1 MQPFLSRGERRR
13 AFPISIR
20 SGRFVMTTEALSP
33 RRERSPLNNRLRAM
47 LTQENIITLVVA
59 IIVAGAVVVPLA
71 VLFVSSFKVLDPL
84 GWDTTWGFGNYVEM
98 FTDRVIPKAFLNT
111 LIISSGSTVLAT
123 FLGVS
128 LAWINARTNC
138 PGRDYLEPYNLIPFF
153 LSPFV
158 GAIAW
163 HNLGEPQTGLL
174 NNWARE
180 IFGIEGAIINVDN
193 IYGVI
198 WVTGIFFA
206 PLVYLFVVG
215 SLRRM
220 DPSLEDSART
230 TGAGLIRTTM
240 TITLPLVMPGIL
252 SGAIIVFVT
261 SAGEFGVPFKLS
273 APYGW
278 ETLTTQIFT
287 KAVGDDANHYLGAA
301 MSMGLGVI
309 TVLLIWIQQRYIAPR
324 SFTTVTGKGFRP
336 NVLDLGWW
344 RWVAFGYNLL
354 FILVAVILPIVCLII
369 VSLHPVWTGK
379 SVWADLTTINYV
391 KTLFWWRPEAISAA
405 TNGIAN
411 SLILAFGGASIAMVM
426 ALVISYMIHRTKG
439 FGVRMLD
446 FLSVVPI
453 GFPGIV
459 LAMGVLVTYIQTPI
473 YATLWILML
482 AYITRF
488 FPYGQRNISS
498 IMLAISEE
506 LDQSSRMAGASWFT
520 TLWRI
525 TIPLLKPGLFAGWI
539 LLFII
544 FLRELSI
551 SIILFTTGTETL
563 SVGVYYLTNFENE
576 PLTAALSMAQT
587 VMLLIAIYAFRRFAG
602 REALT
607 A

>member
-1 MQPFLSRGERRR
+1 
-13 AFPISIR
+13 
-20 SGRFVMTTEALSP
+20 MTTEALSP
-33 RRERSPLNNRLRAM
+33 TRERSPLNNRLRAM

-71 VLFVSSFKVLDPL
+71 VLFVSSFKVLGPL

-153 LSPFV
+153 LSPFI

-278 ETLTTQIFT
+278 ETLTTQIFS
-287 KAVGDDANHYLGAA
+287 KAVGDDANHFLGAA

-309 TVLLIWIQQRYIAPR
+309 TVFLIWIQQRYIAPR

-336 NVLDLGWW
+336 NVLDLGRW
-344 RWVAFGYNLL
+344 RWVAFGYNLT
-354 FILVAVILPIVCLII
+354 FILVAVVLPIVCLII
-369 VSLHPVWTGK
+369 VSLHPVWTGRI
-379 SVWADLTTINYV
+379 VWEDLTTINYV

-405 TNGIAN
+405 TNGIGN

-587 VMLLIAIYAFRRFAG
+587 VLLLIAIYAFRRFAG

>member
-1 MQPFLSRGERRR
+1 
-13 AFPISIR
+13 
-20 SGRFVMTTEALSP
+20 MTTEYLSP
-33 RRERSPLNNRLRAM
+33 TQQRSKLENRLRAM
-47 LTQENIITLVVA
+47 LTQENLITAVVSV
-59 IIVAGAVVVPLA
+59 IVAAAVIVPLV

-84 GWDTTWGFGNYVEM
+84 GWDTTWGFDNYVVM
-98 FTDRVIPKAFLNT
+98 FTDRIIPKAFVNT
-111 LIISSGSTVLAT
+111 LIISSGSTILAT
-123 FLGVS
+123 LLGVS

-138 PGRDYLEPYNLIPFF
+138 PLRDYLEPYNLIPFF

-174 NNWARE
+174 NNWARDLL
-180 IFGIEGAIINVDN
+180 GIEGALINIDN
-193 IYGVI
+193 IWGVI

-230 TGAGLIRTTM
+230 TGAGLLRTTM
-240 TITLPLVMPGIL
+240 TVTLPLVMPGIL

-278 ETLTTQIFT
+278 ETLTTQIFS
-287 KAVGDDANHYLGAA
+287 KAVGDDANHNLGAA
-301 MSMGLGVI
+301 MSMALGLI
-309 TVLLIWIQQRYIAPR
+309 TVILIYIQQRYIAPR

-336 NVLDLGWW
+336 NVLDLGPW

-354 FILVAVILPIVCLII
+354 FIAVAVVLPIVCLLI
-369 VSLHPVWTGK
+369 VSLHPVWTGAIQ
-379 SVWADLTTINYV
+379 WDQLTTINYV

-405 TNGIAN
+405 TNGIGN
-411 SLILAFGGASIAMVM
+411 SLILSFGGASIAMVL

-459 LAMGVLVTYIQTPI
+459 LAMGVLITYIQTPI

-482 AYITRF
+482 GYITRF

-506 LDQSSRMAGASWFT
+506 LDQSSRMAGASWLT
-520 TLWRI
+520 TLRRI
-525 TIPLLKPGLFAGWI
+525 TIPLLKPGIFAGWI

-587 VMLLIAIYAFRRFAG
+587 VLLLIAI
-602 REALT
+602 
-607 A
+607 

>member
-1 MQPFLSRGERRR
+1 
-13 AFPISIR
+13 
-20 SGRFVMTTEALSP
+20 MTTETYASNAV
-33 RRERSPLNNRLRAM
+33 ERSRLNNRLRAM
-47 LTQENIITLVVA
+47 VTQENIITLIVA
-59 IIVAGAVVVPLA
+59 LIVAGAVIVPLV

-84 GWDTTWGFGNYVEM
+84 GWDTTWGLGNYLTM
-98 FTDRVIPKAFLNT
+98 FTDRIIPKAFVNT
-111 LIISSGSTVLAT
+111 LIISTGSTVLAT
-123 FLGVS
+123 LLGVS
-128 LAWINARTNC
+128 LAWVNARTNC

-163 HNLGEPQTGLL
+163 HNLAEPLTGLL
-174 NNWARE
+174 NNWARDLL
-180 IFGIEGAIINVDN
+180 GIEGALLNVNN
-193 IYGVI
+193 IWGVI

-230 TGAGLIRTTM
+230 TGAGLFRTTM
-240 TITLPLVMPGIL
+240 TVTLPLVMPGIL

-278 ETLTTQIFT
+278 ETLTTQIFS
-287 KAVGDDANHYLGAA
+287 KAVGDDANYYLGAA
-301 MSMGLGVI
+301 MSMALGII
-309 TVLLIWIQQRYIAPR
+309 TVFLIWVQQRYIAPR

-336 NVLDLGWW
+336 NVLDLGPWK
-344 RWVAFGYNLL
+344 WVAFGYNIF
-354 FILVAVILPIVCLII
+354 FIMVAVVLPIVCLII
-369 VSLHPVWTGK
+369 VSLHPVWTGQI
-379 SVWADLTTINYV
+379 VLADITTINYV
-391 KTLFWWRPEAISAA
+391 KTLFWWRPDAISAA
-405 TNGIAN
+405 TNGIIN
-411 SLILAFGGASIAMVM
+411 SLYLSFGGASIAMVL

-446 FLSVVPI
+446 FLSMVPI

-459 LAMGVLVTYIQTPI
+459 LAMGVLITYIQTPI

-520 TLWRI
+520 TLRRI

-576 PLTAALSMAQT
+576 PLTSALSMAQT
-587 VMLLIAIYAFRRFAG
+587 VMLLIAIYAFRRLAG

>member
-1 MQPFLSRGERRR
+1 
-13 AFPISIR
+13 
-20 SGRFVMTTEALSP
+20 MTTEALSP
-33 RRERSPLNNRLRAM
+33 TRERSRLNNRLRAM
-47 LTQENIITLVVA
+47 VTQENIITAFVA
-59 IIVAGAVVVPLA
+59 IIVAGAVIVPLA

-98 FTDRVIPKAFLNT
+98 FTDRIIPKAFVNT

-174 NNWARE
+174 NNWARD
-180 IFGIEGAIINVDN
+180 IFGIEGALINIDN
-193 IYGVI
+193 IWGVI

-230 TGAGLIRTTM
+230 TGAGLVRTTM
-240 TITLPLVMPGIL
+240 TVTLPLVMPGIL

-278 ETLTTQIFT
+278 ETLTTQIFS
-287 KAVGDDANHYLGAA
+287 KAVGDDANHFLGAA
-301 MSMGLGVI
+301 MSMALGII
-309 TVLLIWIQQRYIAPR
+309 TVLLIWVQQRYIAPR

-336 NVLDLGWW
+336 NVLDLGPWK
-344 RWVAFGYNLL
+344 WVAFAYNLM
-354 FILVAVILPIVCLII
+354 FIAVAVVLPIVCLLI
-369 VSLHPVWTGK
+369 VSLHPVWTG
-379 SVWADLTTINYV
+379 SIVWGDITTINYV
-391 KTLFWWRPEAISAA
+391 KTLFWWRPDAISAA
-405 TNGIAN
+405 TNGIIN
-411 SLILAFGGASIAMVM
+411 SLILSFGGASIAMVM

-520 TLWRI
+520 TLRRI

-587 VMLLIAIYAFRRFAG
+587 VLLLIAIYAFRRFAG

>member
-1 MQPFLSRGERRR
+1 MSTQ
-13 AFPISIR
+13 
-20 SGRFVMTTEALSP
+20 TLSP
-33 RRERSPLNNRLRAM
+33 TVDRSAMANRFRGLW
-47 LTQENIITLVVA
+47 TQENIATMVVSL
-59 IIVAGAVVVPLA
+59 IVGAAVIVPLG
-71 VLFVSSFKVLDPL
+71 VLFVSSFLVLDSL
-84 GWDTTWGFGNYVEM
+84 GWDTVWGFDNYVTL

-111 LIISSGSTVLAT
+111 LLVSSGCTVLAT
-123 FLGVS
+123 LLGVS

-138 PGRDYLEPYNLIPFF
+138 PLRDYLEPFNLIPFF

-163 HNLGEPQTGLL
+163 YNLASPQTGML
-174 NNWARE
+174 NALARDW
-180 IFGIEGAIINVDN
+180 FDLGPGGYLFDVSNLW
-193 IYGVI
+193 GVI

-230 TGAGLIRTTM
+230 TGAGLFRTTM
-240 TITLPLVMPGIL
+240 TVTLPLVMPGIL

-278 ETLTTQIFT
+278 QTLTTQIFS

-301 MSMGLGVI
+301 MSMALGVI
-309 TVLLIWIQQRYIAPR
+309 TVFLIWVQQRYIAPR

-336 NVLDLGWW
+336 NVLDLGKW
-344 RWVAFGYNLL
+344 RWVALAYTVTY
-354 FILVAVILPIVCLII
+354 ILVSVVLPIISLII
-369 VSLHPVWTGK
+369 VSLHPVWTAEIR
-379 SVWADLTTINYV
+379 WAEMSLINYR
-391 KTLFWWRPEAISAA
+391 KTIFFWDPISISAA
-405 TNGIAN
+405 TNGIIN
-411 SLILAFGGASIAMVM
+411 SFILAFGGASIAMVL
-426 ALVISYMIHRTKG
+426 ALVVSYMIHRTKG
-439 FGVRMLD
+439 YGSRLLD
-446 FLSVVPI
+446 FLCVVPI

-459 LAMGVLVTYIQTPI
+459 LAMGVLITYIQTPI
-473 YATLWILML
+473 YATLWILL
-482 AYITRF
+482 LGYITRF

-525 TIPLLKPGLFAGWI
+525 TIPLLKPGIFAGWI
-539 LLFII
+539 LLFVI

-551 SIILFTTGTETL
+551 SIILYTTGTETL
-563 SVGVYYLTNFENE
+563 SVGVYYLSNFEGE
-576 PLTAALSMAQT
+576 PATSALALAQT
-587 VMLLIAIYAFRRFAG
+587 VVLLICLYIFRRIAG
-602 REALT
+602 KEALT

>member
-1 MQPFLSRGERRR
+1 
-13 AFPISIR
+13 
-20 SGRFVMTTEALSP
+20 MTTQTMPMTDS
-33 RRERSPLNNRLRAM
+33 RSVLANRLRG
-47 LTQENIITLVVA
+47 LWTQENIATMVVS
-59 IIVAGAVVVPLA
+59 IIVGAAVILPLG
-71 VLFVSSFKVLDPL
+71 VLFVSSFLVLDPL
-84 GWDTTWGFGNYVEM
+84 GWDTTWGFGNYVTM
-98 FTDRVIPKAFLNT
+98 FTDRIIPKAFLNT
-111 LIISSGSTVLAT
+111 LLISSGCTVLAT

-138 PGRDYLEPYNLIPFF
+138 PFRDYLEPYNLVPFF

-163 HNLGEPQTGLL
+163 HNLAEPQTGLL
-174 NNWARE
+174 NNWVRDLT
-180 IFGIEGAIINVDN
+180 GIEGAILNVNN
-193 IYGVI
+193 IWGVI

-230 TGAGLIRTTM
+230 TGASLFRTTM
-240 TITLPLVMPGIL
+240 TVTLPLVMPGIL

-278 ETLTTQIFT
+278 ETLTTQIFS

-301 MSMGLGVI
+301 MSMALGII
-309 TVLLIWIQQRYIAPR
+309 TVLLIWVQQRYIAPR

-336 NVLDLGWW
+336 NVLDLGKWK
-344 RWVAFGYNLL
+344 WVAFAYNMA
-354 FILVAVILPIVCLII
+354 FIMVAVVLPIICLVL

-379 SVWADLTTINYV
+379 VQFGEMTFINYE
-391 KTLFWWRPEAISAA
+391 KTLFFWQPNAISAA
-405 TNGIAN
+405 TNGIGN
-411 SLILAFGGASIAMVM
+411 SFILAIGGATIAMIL
-426 ALVISYMIHRTKG
+426 ALVVSYMIHRTKG
-439 FGVRMLD
+439 VGSRLLD
-446 FLSVVPI
+446 FLCVVPI

-473 YATLWILML
+473 YATLWILL
-482 AYITRF
+482 LGYITRF

-520 TLWRI
+520 TLRRI
-525 TIPLLKPGLFAGWI
+525 TIPLLKPGIFAGWV

-551 SIILFTTGTETL
+551 SIILYTTGTETL
-563 SVGVYYLTNFENE
+563 SVGVYYLSNFENE
-576 PLTAALSMAQT
+576 PLTSALSMAQT
-587 VMLLIAIYAFRRFAG
+587 VVLLICIYIFRRVAG